1 MSSRDYEQFYAR
13 TYARV
18 LSSVIMASG
27 DRINAEDAVQDAYAK
42 ALRKWDDVGGYDAPE
57 AWVTKVAVRQLWKN
71 TRPQR
76 RERLWLEV
84 TVPPM
89 STPQESAE
97 AREVLS
103 ALATLPLNV
112 RAALVLCRVLGWPQ
126 QEIAEMFGVP
136 RATIANRILRG
147 QAMLTKLLGMA
158 APAQGAR
165 EPLVPAPRPV
175 AQWAIPE
182 EDPLNA
188 ALARTLRWLHA
199 GIEAEPRALEEARA
213 RIESLADPAV
223 SGRRPGGVLGRLRR
237 PRNRP
242 GR

>member
-1 MSSRDYEQFYAR
+1 MSSREYEDFYAE

-42 ALRKWDDVGGYDAPE
+42 ALRKWDEVSGYDAPE
-57 AWVTKVAVRQLWKN
+57 AWLTRVAIRQLWK
-71 TRPQR
+71 TARPR
-76 RERLWLEV
+76 RAEQLWLKV

-89 STPQESAE
+89 STPEESAE

-103 ALATLPLNV
+103 VLATLPLNV
-112 RAALVLCRVLGWPQ
+112 RAAVVLCRVLGWPQ
-126 QEIAEMFGVP
+126 QEIADIFGVP

-147 QAMLTKLLGMA
+147 QAMLTKSLGMA
-158 APAQGAR
+158 PQVRGAR

-182 EDPLNA
+182 EDPLSA
-188 ALARTLRWLHA
+188 ALARTMRWLQA
-199 GIEAEPRALEEARA
+199 GIEAELGTMYEART
-213 RIESLADPAV
+213 RIESLANTAEPA
-223 SGRRPGGVLGRLRR
+223 RRRGGVLWRLRKR
-237 PRNRP
+237 LSR
-242 GR
+242 

>member
-1 MSSRDYEQFYAR
+1 MSSRDYERFYAQ

-27 DRINAEDAVQDAYAK
+27 DRINAEDAVQDAYAT
-42 ALRKWDDVGGYDAPE
+42 AFRKWDEVSGYDAPE
-57 AWVTKVAVRQLWKN
+57 AWLTKVAIRQLWKN
-71 TRPQR
+71 ARPRR
-76 RERLWLEV
+76 REQLWLEV
-84 TVPPM
+84 TVPAM
-89 STPQESAE
+89 STPHESAE

-126 QEIAEMFGVP
+126 QEIADIFGVP

-147 QAMLTKLLGMA
+147 QAMMSKLLGMA
-158 APAQGAR
+158 PPVRGAK

-182 EDPLNA
+182 EDPLTA
-188 ALARTLRWLHA
+188 VLARTMRWLQA
-199 GIEAEPRALEEARA
+199 GIEAEPGTMAEART
-213 RIESLADPAV
+213 RIESLANPADPP
-223 SGRRPGGVLGRLRR
+223 RRPGGLLRRLRKR
-237 PRNRP
+237 PMR
-242 GR
+242 

>member
-1 MSSRDYEQFYAR
+1 MSSRDYEHFYAE
-13 TYARV
+13 TYATV

-27 DRINAEDAVQDAYAK
+27 NRIDAEDAVQDAFAT
-42 ALRKWDDVGGYDAPE
+42 ALRKWDDISGYDAPE

-71 TRPQR
+71 ARPRR
-76 RERLWLEV
+76 REQLLLEV

-89 STPQESAE
+89 SAPQESAE

-112 RAALVLCRVLGWPQ
+112 RSALVLCRVLGWPQ
-126 QEIAEMFGVP
+126 QEIAEVFGVP

-147 QAMLTKLLGMA
+147 QEMLTKLLGMA
-158 APAQGAR
+158 APVRGAR
-165 EPLVPAPRPV
+165 EPLVPAPLPV

-182 EDPLNA
+182 EDPLTA
-188 ALARTLRWLHA
+188 ALARTMRWVQA
-199 GIEAEPRALEEARA
+199 GIEAEPGALDEART
-213 RIESLADPAV
+213 RIESLANPADQA
-223 SGRRPGGVLGRLRR
+223 RRPGGVLRRLRK
-237 PRNRP
+237 RP

>member
-1 MSSRDYEQFYAR
+1 MTSRDYERFYAE

-27 DRINAEDAVQDAYAK
+27 DRIDAEDAVQDAYAK
-42 ALRKWDDVGGYDAPE
+42 ALTKWDEVGGYDVPE

-71 TRPQR
+71 ARPR
-76 RERLWLEV
+76 RAEQSWLRV

-89 STPQESAE
+89 STPHESAE

-126 QEIAEMFGVP
+126 QEIAEIFGVP

-147 QAMLTKLLGMA
+147 QAMLEKLLGMA
-158 APAQGAR
+158 AADRGTR

-182 EDPLNA
+182 EDPLTA
-188 ALARTLRWLHA
+188 VLSRTVHWLQE
-199 GIEAEPRALEEARA
+199 GIEAEPEALEEART
-213 RIESLADPAV
+213 RIESLANPV
-223 SGRRPGGVLGRLRR
+223 VPPRRLGGVLRRLRK
-237 PRNRP
+237 RP

>member
-1 MSSRDYEQFYAR
+1 MSSRDYEHFYAE

-18 LSSVIMASG
+18 LSSVIAASG
-27 DRINAEDAVQDAYAK
+27 DRINAEDAVQDAYAT
-42 ALRKWDDVGGYDAPE
+42 ALRKWDDVSGYDAPE

-71 TRPQR
+71 ARPRR
-76 RERLWLEV
+76 REQLWLEV

-126 QEIAEMFGVP
+126 KEIAEIFGVP

-147 QAMLTKLLGMA
+147 QAMLTKLLGMG
-158 APAQGAR
+158 APVRGTR

-182 EDPLNA
+182 EDPLTA
-188 ALARTLRWLHA
+188 ALARTMRWLQE
-199 GIEAEPRALEEARA
+199 GIEAEPGALEGARA
-213 RIESLADPAV
+213 RIESLANPADP
-223 SGRRPGGVLGRLRR
+223 GRRPRGVLRRLRER
-237 PRNRP
+237 L

>member
-1 MSSRDYEQFYAR
+1 MSSRDYEEFYAG
-13 TYARV
+13 TYARI

-27 DRINAEDAVQDAYAK
+27 DRIDAEDAVQDAYAK
-42 ALRKWDDVGGYDAPE
+42 ALRKWDDVGGYDSPE

-71 TRPQR
+71 ARPRR
-76 RERLWLEV
+76 REQLWLEV
-84 TVPPM
+84 TVPPT
-89 STPQESAE
+89 SAPEETAE

-126 QEIAEMFGVP
+126 QDIAEVFGVP

-147 QAMLTKLLGMA
+147 QAMLTKKLGMA
-158 APAQGAR
+158 APVRGSR
-165 EPLVPAPRPV
+165 EPLVPAPRPA

-182 EDPLNA
+182 EDALPA
-188 ALARTLRWLHA
+188 ALARTARWLHA
-199 GIEAEPRALEEARA
+199 AIEAEPAALADART
-213 RIESLADPAV
+213 RIESLANPAV
-223 SGRRPGGVLGRLRR
+223 PGRRAGRVLGRLRK
-237 PRNRP
+237 RP